1 MKLQWTVP
9 AVDDLECIR
18 NYIARDS
25 ELYAA
30 GFVDKVLAAVDTLEF
45 FPELGR
51 RVTETNAKNVRELLF
66 QNYRVVYRIHAETI
80 QILTIIHGS
89 REIGLLPVKPWNIR

>member
-1 MKLQWTVP
+1 MKLLWTVP

-30 GFVDKVLAAVDTLEF
+30 GFVEKVLAAIDKLEL

-51 RVTETNAKNVRELLF
+51 KVREIDDQNVRELLF
-66 QNYRVVYRIHAETI
+66 QNYRIVYRTHRDAV
-80 QILTIIHGS
+80 QILTIIHGA
-89 REIGLLPVKPWNIR
+89 REIGLLPVKPWDIS